1 MKDSLSLELA
11 TRTETLVWIET
22 VLLAVINA
30 VALCGNLLTC
40 YAVHRNQGLRTL
52 PNMLVVA
59 LAVSDILMSIC
70 CMPFSVATLFR
81 GE

>member
-40 YAVHRNQGLRTL
+40 YAVYRNQGLLTL

-59 LAVSDILMSIC
+59 LAVSDILMSTC